1 MDRAVRRAGAGAAI
15 VGAVLGFVFNLLHP
29 RGSVVNVTDEL
40 RLVSESQIW
49 LLDHF
54 GLMVAIGLSVIGLV
68 VIGRSLDKEPAGSW
82 GRLAAASAV
91 LGGSVALV
99 TLFVDGMANY
109 AVATE
114 WAASQSAAS
123 LAAGTAVA
131 QISLALFTGI
141 MPTFFG
147 ITPVLF
153 GIAVMS
159 SDEHPNWLGYL
170 ALLAGLLGILTGSI
184 QFLNGVAPLT
194 ADILF
199 PISSI
204 AFTLWTLIMGWRLWS
219 RSAAPAAVTPPT
231 PETPE
236 GSAA

>member
-1 MDRAVRRAGAGAAI
+1 
-15 VGAVLGFVFNLLHP
+15 
-29 RGSVVNVTDEL
+29 
-40 RLVSESQIW
+40 
-49 LLDHF
+49 
-54 GLMVAIGLSVIGLV
+54 
-68 VIGRSLDKEPAGSW
+68 
-82 GRLAAASAV
+82 
-91 LGGSVALV
+91 
-99 TLFVDGMANY
+99 MANY